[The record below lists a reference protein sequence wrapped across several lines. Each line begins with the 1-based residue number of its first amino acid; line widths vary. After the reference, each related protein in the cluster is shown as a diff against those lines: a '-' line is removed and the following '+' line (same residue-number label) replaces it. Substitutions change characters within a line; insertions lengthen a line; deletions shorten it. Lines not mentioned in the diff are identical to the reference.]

1 MFKIKRMTV
10 NYSIDIQPSNYEFDD
25 ITYIYGKNNVG
36 KTVMIYALDFVLG
49 KSDANLDKKEG
60 LDNISS
66 IELEINDNND
76 SLFIKRTRNDEY
88 FYKISKEDEYFQ
100 VDNILYKK
108 EISNFINK
116 GDDKYLIEFY
126 QFNEENLTFRA
137 FTFFNFIDEKGLG
150 NLTNIFT
157 RAKDYE
163 HQRRARKIMTFIYN
177 YKNVHEIFE
186 LSIKEKNLQQQM
198 EIYNEIKI
206 KYNYLYVEI
215 LKYFTQLNL
224 ETSGDINELYDRF
237 KNYKYGF
244 NRNSQYKHNDDLN
257 ELIKASYSLSEELK
271 YQESLE
277 TQSQKLISRNKKSEI
292 ILNAFQDLIR
302 EDMNWKIYLK
312 YIEDLI
318 NKNKSVVDVLSV
330 KDYKG
335 TIDLIKNKK
344 RKIDQKIYSIS
355 KGINK
360 YSYEQSLQAINILD
374 HLFENINSITEI
386 KEYET
391 IKKEL
396 EKVQNKIKDLK
407 KLFDNHLIESFCN
420 IFLQWYSL
428 LNKKV
433 KFVTDDFNNPGFCID
448 FNPIES
454 SLVGQRYLKNN
465 MDEKYVYNPG
475 SMARETT
482 WQILA
487 CLANLKVINDNFKEL
502 PFMRVLIID
511 GINQPFDETPDTY
524 PEVFKLIKQIAK
536 DIGIQLIVV
545 STIDREKVD
554 KGKQLNIS
562 DGFNRAHN
570 F

>member
-465 MDEKYVYNPG
+465 IDEKYVYNPG

>member
-1 MFKIKRMTV
+1 MTV
-10 NYSIDIQPSNYEFDD
+10 NYSIYDMKPSVYEFDD

-36 KTVMIYALDFVLG
+36 KSVMIYALDFVLG
-49 KSDANLDKKEG
+49 KSNADLNKKEG
-60 LDNISS
+60 LENISS

-76 SLFIKRTRNDEY
+76 TLFIKRSRNDEY

-100 VDNILYKK
+100 VDNLLYKK

-116 GDDKYLIEFY
+116 GDDKYLVEFY

-150 NLTNIFT
+150 NLANIFA

-163 HQRRARKIMTFIYN
+163 HQRRARKIMTYIYN
-177 YKNVHEIFE
+177 YKNIHEICE
-186 LSIKEKNLQQQM
+186 LSNKEKKLQQQL
-198 EIYNEIKI
+198 ELYNETKVR
-206 KYNYLYVEI
+206 YNYLYLEI
-215 LKYFTQLNL
+215 LKYLTQLNL
-224 ETSGDINELYDRF
+224 ETSGEMNELYERF
-237 KNYKYGF
+237 KNYKNGF
-244 NRNSQYKHNDDLN
+244 NRNYQYKCNDDLN

-271 YQESLE
+271 YQENLE
-277 TQSQKLISRNKKSEI
+277 MQSQKLISRNKRSEI
-292 ILNAFQDLIR
+292 VLNAFRDLIK
-302 EDMNWKIYLK
+302 ENKNWNQYFK
-312 YIEDLI
+312 YIEELI
-318 NKNKSVVDVLSV
+318 YKNKSTIDILSV

-335 TIDLIKNKK
+335 IIDFIKTKK
-344 RKIDQKIYSIS
+344 SKIDQKIYSLS
-355 KGINK
+355 KGMNK
-360 YSYEQSLQAINILD
+360 YSYEQSLQRINILD
-374 HLFENINSITEI
+374 NLFENIRNIKEI

-396 EKVQNKIKDLK
+396 IEAQNKIKDLK

-465 MDEKYVYNPG
+465 INEKYVYNPG

-554 KGKQLNIS
+554 KGKQININE
-562 DGFNRAHN
+562 GFNKAHN
-570 F
+570 I